1 MGKLTAGEVAMAA
14 RKLAISFDWQGAFDR
29 ERAFE
34 RVKIADEIGV
44 DSVWIA
50 EAWGRDCFTLL
61 TQVAERTKRIRL
73 GTGIVNVY
81 SRTPAALAQHFAT
94 LDELS
99 GGRMIAGFGTSGINV
114 IEHFHGVT
122 FEPSL
127 TRLREVVEIFNII
140 LRHEPLKY
148 HGKLFR
154 LERGFT
160 LRFAPVRSHIAV
172 HLATLNPK
180 ALAMTA
186 QVADGWMPVMI
197 PIDKLSGEVVAMRTR
212 IKDAGRD
219 PKGFEIH
226 APGGVTV
233 AVGATRAKAEMAQAG
248 TTAFYIGRMGVYYAR
263 QLERFGFADEVAAVK
278 AAWKDGSAAA
288 AAAVPEAMRRRL
300 GTVGDIAECRER
312 LAAEVEAGCDIHRV
326 RVATD
331 DIREYGKTLEQLL
344 F

>member
-1 MGKLTAGEVAMAA
+1 MA
-14 RKLAISFDWQGAFDR
+14 RKLAISLDWQGHFDR
-29 ERAFE
+29 EKAFE
-34 RVKIADEIGV
+34 RVRIADEVGV

-61 TQVAERTKRIRL
+61 TQIAERTKRIRL

-114 IEHFHGVT
+114 IEHFHGVK

-127 TRLREVVEIFNII
+127 TRLREVVEIFKII
-140 LRHEPLKY
+140 MRHEPLKY
-148 HGKLFR
+148 SGKLFR

-160 LRFAPVRSHIAV
+160 LRFAPVRPDIPV

-180 ALAMTA
+180 ALQMTA
-186 QVADGWMPVMI
+186 QVGDGWLPVMI
-197 PIDKLSGEVVAMRTR
+197 PIDKLGGEVAAMHAR
-212 IKDAGRD
+212 IKEAGRD
-219 PKGFEIH
+219 LGAFEIH

-233 AVGATRAKAEMAQAG
+233 ATGAARAKAEMTLAG

-263 QLERFGFADEVAAVK
+263 QLERFGFVDEVAKVK
-278 AAWKDGSAAA
+278 EAWSVGSAAA

-300 GTVGDIAECRER
+300 GTVGEVAECRER
-312 LAAEVEAGCDIHRV
+312 LAAEAAAGANIHRV
-326 RVATD
+326 NVIAENAS
-331 DIREYGKTLEQLL
+331 EYGKTLEQLL
-344 F
+344 A

>member
-1 MGKLTAGEVAMAA
+1 MA
-14 RKLAISFDWQGAFDR
+14 RKLAISFDWQGSFDR
-29 ERAFE
+29 ERALE
-34 RVKIADEIGV
+34 RVKIADEVGV

-114 IEHFHGVT
+114 IEHFHGVK

-127 TRLREVVEIFNII
+127 TRLREVVEIFKMLI
-140 LRHEPLKY
+140 RHEPLKY
-148 HGKLFR
+148 RGKLFQ

-160 LRFAPVRSHIAV
+160 LRFAPVRPLIPV

-180 ALAMTA
+180 ALTVTA
-186 QVADGWMPVMI
+186 RLADGWLPVMI
-197 PIDKLSGEVVAMRTR
+197 PIDKLGSEITALRAQVTQS
-212 IKDAGRD
+212 GRD
-219 PKGFEIH
+219 PGAFEIH

-233 AVGATRAKAEMAQAG
+233 ATGAARAKAEMAQAG

-263 QLERFGFADEVAAVK
+263 QLERFGFGDEVATVK
-278 AAWKDGSAAA
+278 EAWKDSSAAA
-288 AAAVPEAMRRRL
+288 AAAVPETMRRRL
-300 GTVGDIAECRER
+300 GTVGDVSECRDR
-312 LAAEVEAGCDIHRV
+312 LAAEDAADADIHRV
-326 RVATD
+326 NIVTD
-331 DIREYGKTLEQLL
+331 DTREYGKTLEQLL
-344 F
+344 A

>member
-1 MGKLTAGEVAMAA
+1 MAT
-14 RKLAISFDWQGAFDR
+14 RKLAISFDWQGTFDR

-34 RVKIADEIGV
+34 RVKIADEVGV

-73 GTGIVNVY
+73 ATGIVNVY

-114 IEHFHGVT
+114 VEHFHGVP

-127 TRLREVVEIFNII
+127 TRLREVVEIFKII
-140 LRHEPLKY
+140 IRHEPLKY
-148 HGKLFR
+148 SGKLFR

-160 LRFAPVRSHIAV
+160 LRFTPVRTEMPV

-180 ALAMTA
+180 ALLMTA
-186 QVADGWMPVMI
+186 KLADGWLPVMI
-197 PIDKLSGEVVAMRTR
+197 PIDKLNGEIAAMRTKIR
-212 IKDAGRD
+212 DAGRD
-219 PKGFEIH
+219 PKAFEIH

-233 AVGATRAKAEMAQAG
+233 ASGGARTKAEMAQAG

-263 QLERFGFADEVAAVK
+263 QLERFGFVNEVAKVK
-278 AAWKDGSAAA
+278 EAWKEGSAAA
-288 AAAVPEAMRRRL
+288 ATAVPEAMRRRL
-300 GTVGDIAECRER
+300 GTVGDVAECRER
-312 LAAEVEAGCDIHRV
+312 LAAETEAGADIHRV
-326 RVATD
+326 NVVTD
-331 DIREYGKTLEQLL
+331 DNREYAKILEQLL
-344 F
+344 V